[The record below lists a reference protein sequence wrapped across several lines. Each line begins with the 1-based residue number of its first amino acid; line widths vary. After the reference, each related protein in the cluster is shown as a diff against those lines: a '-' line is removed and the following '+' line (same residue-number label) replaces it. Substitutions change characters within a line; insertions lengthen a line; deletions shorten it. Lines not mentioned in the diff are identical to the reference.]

1 MSEIIAAPTLCGY
14 TEIEVAHAQMQRHRQ
29 CRINSCVWKS
39 AAFQTLVLTG
49 CLVPQSL
56 PPRERAAA
64 RGIAFP
70 ALNSEPVA
78 GDAPTSE
85 SLRRVL
91 DKLSELAHPPLGI
104 ER

>member
-1 MSEIIAAPTLCGY
+1 MSGIIAAPMLCGY
-14 TEIEVAHAQMQRHRQ
+14 AEIELAHEQMQRHRE
-29 CRINSCVWKS
+29 CRIDSCAWK
-39 AAFQTLVLTG
+39 AAAYQTLVLTG
-49 CLVPQSL
+49 HLVPQSV
-56 PPRERAAA
+56 PPRTRAAA

-78 GDAPTSE
+78 GDAPASE

-91 DKLSELAHPPLGI
+91 DSLAELARPPLGI